1 MALFSVLELH
11 KYSIAGSYLDQALPE
26 LKISLFQMC
35 VVWHLHS
42 SGTSVLMN
50 LVHYK
55 GDCIVLTSCLRLW
68 RCFMIR
74 VREGGERSL

>member
-11 KYSIAGSYLDQALPE
+11 KYSISGSYLDQALPE

-35 VVWHLHS
+35 VAWHLHS
-42 SGTSVLMN
+42 LGTSVLMN